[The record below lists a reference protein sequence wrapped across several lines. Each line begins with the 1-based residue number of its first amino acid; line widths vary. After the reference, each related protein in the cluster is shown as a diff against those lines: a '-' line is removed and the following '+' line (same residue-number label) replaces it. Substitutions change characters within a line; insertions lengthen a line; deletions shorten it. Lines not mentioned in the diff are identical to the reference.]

1 MSGIGGEISGGA
13 GVGCPGWLGSG
24 GISGGG
30 VSGGGLVAMMEFLSH
45 L

>member
-24 GISGGG
+24 GCSGGG
-30 VSGGGLVAMMEFLSH
+30 VSGGGLVDMAIPFPP
-45 L
+45 